1 MRRLAFVAIL
11 VSSSALAQ
19 TTPPGVVGPDN
30 GFFRPTPGGDPSLTH
45 PPAPPYT
52 TLSTAPAPA
61 PVLPTPAL
69 VPVEVPV
76 DPVAAAAALAA
87 ERELNRAER
96 EALEAQARA
105 RATPAPIPGAFTGL
119 TNERDR

>member
-52 TLSTAPAPA
+52 TLSSTRPA
-61 PVLPTPAL
+61 LPTPAA

-76 DPVAAAAALAA
+76 DPVAAEAALAA

>member
-11 VSSSALAQ
+11 VSASALAQ
-19 TTPPGVVGPDN
+19 TTPPGVGPDN

-52 TLSTAPAPA
+52 TLSSTPPAP
-61 PVLPTPAL
+61 PPMV

-76 DPVAAAAALAA
+76 NAVATEAAVTA
-87 ERELNRAER
+87 ERELSRAER
-96 EALEAQARA
+96 EAIEAQARA
-105 RATPAPIPGAFTGL
+105 RAAPAPIAGAFTGL
-119 TNERDR
+119 TGDRDR